1 MWSSVLFKCARH
13 QAALVHATGCCSICP
28 LFLTWSQDPPL
39 LVSRSKASTCKK
51 QRCFRRWDGRCN
63 VVADDWWN
71 FLLIAA
77 CRSVQC
83 FSKPIKSLPRCTH
96 NYLRTCTLHGF
107 REQRDNLNYFW
118 CTLLKM
124 PLSWRSW
131 RLKGL
136 TWLVVISITKGKE
149 EGKGRFFFQFE
160 ELDNFTICWVPY
172 YLTVCQTSSGSCT
185 RHLRGAEKCL
195 QNTEHGQR
203 LLLLELHKYVLDPH
217 LEYDWDYQNWEGAGK
232 LPLSHVDRYL
242 VVAQL
247 ESSKQLQS
255 AY

>member
-1 MWSSVLFKCARH
+1 M
-13 QAALVHATGCCSICP
+13 ATFCVWP
-28 LFLTWSQDPPL
+28 LFFRAAPSVEKLEMHVMILLSPSLLFATSRSTSKPWIMPL
-39 LVSRSKASTCKK
+39 LIMFSLSNLCSLV
-51 QRCFRRWDGRCN
+51 
-63 VVADDWWN
+63 
-71 FLLIAA
+71 LLI
-77 CRSVQC
+77 SQC

-217 LEYDWDYQNWEGAGK
+217 LEYDWDDQNWEGAGK